1 LDGSPTNDAFPFH
14 PESAALSDKPDVYAT
29 EGWAIS
35 NRAWLST
42 VAFAPIGSQS
52 VRWTTPEGKP
62 LVEARVGAPVR
73 IELRAALNLDPRQAE
88 KGSVLLET
96 ADEAPRFVEVSET
109 GPNTGVFVA
118 ELPAVRGSMTASYG
132 YLAFRKTARLL
143 VNAP

>member
-1 LDGSPTNDAFPFH
+1 M
-14 PESAALSDKPDVYAT
+14 SDKPDVYAT

-42 VAFAPIGSQS
+42 VAFAPIGYQS

-62 LVEARVGAPVR
+62 LSETRAGEPVR
-73 IELRAALNLDPRQAE
+73 IELRAALNLDPHQAE

-96 ADEAPRFVEVSET
+96 TGEEPRLMEVSET

-118 ELPAVRGSMTASYG
+118 EFPAVQGSMTASYG
-132 YLAFRKTARLL
+132 YLAFRKAARLA
-143 VNAP
+143 VGTP